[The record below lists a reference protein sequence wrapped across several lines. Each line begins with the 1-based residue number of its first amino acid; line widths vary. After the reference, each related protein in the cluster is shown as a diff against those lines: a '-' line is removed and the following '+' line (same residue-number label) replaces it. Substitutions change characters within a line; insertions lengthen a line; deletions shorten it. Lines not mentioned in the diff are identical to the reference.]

1 MCARQELVVAAVVEQ
16 RRGATSKKL
25 RETVLVEVVGKDRFD
40 ALTSQQLEVAPQLAS
55 VGKRC
60 SCSDTPHK
68 VSQWRLSPPPITQ
81 SSNVTFLK
89 NLAWFPKSIYHLH
102 NVELRCGF
110 EQ

>member
-40 ALTSQQLEVAPQLAS
+40 ALTSQQVAPQLAS

-68 VSQWRLSPPPITQ
+68 VSQWRLS
-81 SSNVTFLK
+81 L
-89 NLAWFPKSIYHLH
+89 LL
-102 NVELRCGF
+102 L
-110 EQ
+110 